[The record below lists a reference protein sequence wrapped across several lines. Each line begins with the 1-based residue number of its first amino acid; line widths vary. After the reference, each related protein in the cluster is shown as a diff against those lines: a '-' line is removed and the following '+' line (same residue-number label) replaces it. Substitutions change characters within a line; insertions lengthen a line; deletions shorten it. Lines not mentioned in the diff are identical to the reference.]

1 MSPCADL
8 ISKIYTNQKVLDL
21 ISKIE
26 PASLQDDLKQEMAI
40 VLLNYDCEKLIK
52 INNENNL
59 LPFVLKII
67 WKMGT
72 LPNGNFYRDYRK
84 KDYDKALEWMKLQIG
99 NKEDNSSVIIA
110 KTILN
115 KKLLSNPNDAHESM
129 LFSKYVELR
138 SCQKVADYFGVPR
151 MHVFQVINKTKEELK
166 KAINNK

>member
-115 KKLLSNPNDAHESM
+115 KKLLSNPNDAH
-129 LFSKYVELR
+129 
-138 SCQKVADYFGVPR
+138 CQKVADYFGVPR

-166 KAINNK
+166 KAIKNK